1 MHCAKFIQILQN
13 MSRAKINFENRCY
26 KELSA
31 LGHWTPTHL
40 VVVRKVMWEQLLRR
54 RGQQPCANL
63 GPRWAKKLVGSRW
76 ATRARNRWRVGWDM
90 GWWTIDELL
99 WPAVAVKPLNT
110 LERWGGYFIDHWG
123 SWYSSQIPEV
133 KQPAQDHWSKGLP
146 L

>member
-63 GPRWAKKLVGSRW
+63 AQGERKSWLDADPDEPPGPGTDGELAGTWADGR
-76 ATRARNRWRVGWDM
+76 
-90 GWWTIDELL
+90 
-99 WPAVAVKPLNT
+99 
-110 LERWGGYFIDHWG
+110 
-123 SWYSSQIPEV
+123 
-133 KQPAQDHWSKGLP
+133 
-146 L
+146 